1 MKRALSEKKFDLEI
15 EAIRALIQSSAKPFP
30 DDKKKQEERI
40 SKASGDLEFFGRTYF
55 PHYIEAP
62 SSEFHHY
69 ICDRYPSMIIKSND
83 TGIGD
88 KQADAAP
95 RGNAKSTWVD
105 LVLALW
111 CVAFRLRYFIVI
123 ASDTAS
129 QAEDFIQFLKAELE
143 VNERLAQDFPRI
155 CGQGPIWRVDT
166 IITRSGIKIRGVG
179 AGQRLRGMRHG
190 SKRPDLV
197 IGDDLENDEAVE
209 SPDQRKK
216 MDRWFGKALM
226 KIGQKNTVYIILGTI
241 LHYDSLLNNLL
252 NKPGWKGKK
261 FKAVIKYSESK
272 LWEKW
277 EEIFVDIS
285 IGKEE
290 AEGKADAFFETH
302 KTAMLKGAEVLWPEV
317 EDYYYLM
324 KMRISDGPAYFESE
338 KQNEPINPEDA
349 VFLEEW
355 LTDWEE
361 GDINLKGI
369 PHAGSCDPS
378 LGKRNK
384 RGDPSVIM
392 GGRMKDRILY
402 LDVADIERR
411 QPDKIMTDML
421 AHHSRDPFDKFRIET
436 VQFQEF
442 FARQFEKIAHETGL
456 TMNIDDYIPNADKDL
471 RIIRLQPWIK
481 NGWIRFKKEMRELKR
496 HLIYY
501 RPRNKGGPDDGPD
514 ALEMLLG
521 LCEEGLIPAASASS
535 ETTKDDYHAERKRGL
550 MDHLGLRSRGPSG
563 PERFKRAA

>member
-1 MKRALSEKKFDLEI
+1 MKRSVISQKKFDFEI
-15 EAIRALIQSSAKPFP
+15 EAIRSLIQTSAKPFP
-30 DDKKKQEERI
+30 DDKKKQQERI
-40 SKASGDLEFFGRTYF
+40 SKALGDLDFFGRTYF

-62 SSEFHHY
+62 ASEFHKY
-69 ICDRYPSMIIKSND
+69 ICDRYPAMIMRSIE
-83 TGIGD
+83 TGEGG
-88 KQADAAP
+88 KEADAAP

-111 CVAFRLRYFIVI
+111 CVAFKHRHFILIV
-123 ASDTAS
+123 SDTAS

-179 AGQRLRGMRHG
+179 AGQKLRGMRHG

-216 MDRWFGKALM
+216 MERWFFKALM

-241 LHYDSLLNNLL
+241 LHYDSLLSNLL

-285 IGKEE
+285 IGKEAAEE
-290 AEGKADAFFETH
+290 AADAFFVAHAEE
-302 KTAMLKGAEVLWPEV
+302 MLAGTEVLWPEV

-355 LTDWEE
+355 LVDWEE
-361 GDINLKGI
+361 GDVDLNGI
-369 PHAGSCDPS
+369 PHAGACDPS

-384 RGDPSVIM
+384 RGDPSAIL

-402 LDVADIERR
+402 LDIADIERR
-411 QPDKIMTDML
+411 QPDKIMTDIL
-421 AHHSRDPFDKFRIET
+421 AHHSRDRFDKFRIET

-442 FARQFEKIAHETGL
+442 FAREFEKFAHEKNL
-456 TMNIDDYIPNADKDL
+456 TISVDDYTPIADKDL

-481 NGWIRFKKEMRELKR
+481 NGWIRFKKEHRELKR
-496 HLIYY
+496 HFIYY

-521 LCEEGLIPAASASS
+521 LCEEGLIPAISVSS
-535 ETTKDDYHAERKRGL
+535 EATEEDYHSEPRRGIF
-550 MDHLGLRSRGPSG
+550 
-563 PERFKRAA
+563 ERFGFERAA